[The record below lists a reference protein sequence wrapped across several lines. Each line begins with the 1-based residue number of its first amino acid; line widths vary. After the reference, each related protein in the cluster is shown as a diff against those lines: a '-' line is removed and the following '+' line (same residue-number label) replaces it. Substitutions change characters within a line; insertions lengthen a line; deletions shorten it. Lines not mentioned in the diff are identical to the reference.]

1 MMLAQN
7 SSNSGLIIYNEFET
21 FPNPLILGIDA
32 SYLLNNSCLPNNC
45 YEDSGCF
52 GFSIEPPFGF
62 SVPYIDPNRLFYP
75 YSQDFYSSENYFIS
89 GILPPPYYYDYRVGQ
104 PNYYL
109 GGIQNNG
116 TLEWYGDT
124 INRINELNYPG
135 MWEEPFWQA
144 RPVLPNSLIYN
155 YSKNSPYYQIIRTI
169 NPIILSYPNYHK
181 YINFY
186 VTPETGVGFSYPAGD
201 YPTGIP
207 WYDVDRYP
215 YTIHRTRIIINCLQG
230 KIKISDGNSDNQYSD
245 FSLIPILNNK
255 ETILLTNT
263 SRIALVSGYG
273 SEDNDKF
280 EIRDGNVL
288 SRKAIINFENKKIY
302 SIRVRASTPSAGR
315 LQSYL
320 DSTKYVEKIFP
331 IQFFDIIEPSGVV
344 LKINNIEVSGTAWT
358 RSVSYV
364 PTITIDN
371 NLPQNSIIGFLSNN
385 TSNYN
390 TNNLKYRIASWPVF
404 IYSPNEV
411 SEIGV
416 GTLLSS
422 ENDFKIIDNEL
433 QTNRIFLND
442 DRVGV
447 LPSSIFVANNYL
459 VMIEVSDKNFTNTIN
474 DYVSD
479 GRRYSIFNIQVRQNP
494 INEYF
499 SLSNDSIYEN
509 NSIGE
514 TIGIFTP
521 IDNSES
527 YTYELTNGEG
537 SQDNSFFCIGGSY
550 NNELKAN
557 YVFDYETR
565 RHYSIRIKR
574 TEKSNNISTERS
586 FFITIRN
593 RNDKNPD
600 IILLDNNFFSIP
612 ISETTIIGRFSI
624 NNFDKYDYYD
634 YYTYSLIP
642 YYDSNGNDISDNSY
656 FYITNENALCAGKLL
671 SKINPIFN
679 TKSNFFIN
687 VRAINKEGLYVDNYF
702 NLTASWILPDPSLK
716 DGEGPYDISL
726 ILNKDRYNNTILQT
740 EDSSYPLEYYEYP
753 VGMFVAKYVGDD
765 NLNTTYHYELQET
778 YDQGMFSY
786 PPMVL
791 GNFIGGSR
799 TPLRI
804 SSECSSGNSLV
815 HITGM
820 TVWNND
826 RMQVNLRGEIYGCD
840 YLKAGYNYAAY
851 DCDNDGKYN
860 FVPIKLVGQGVI
872 FQQVGFPPLTTTG
885 LYVVRTYNYP
895 NPQIIYLNSGY
906 DGGDLVMPWNQQNII
921 PTPACILNIRAT
933 GEPAVPGLPSPVA
946 RYSYLISYDQIK
958 QLICEKIPIN
968 GKAYGEFGDF
978 LSTHR
983 PNEYID
989 FTLSV
994 D

>member
-1 MMLAQN
+1 MLAQN
-7 SSNSGLIIYNEFET
+7 SSNSGLIIYNEGD
-21 FPNPLILGIDA
+21 L
-32 SYLLNNSCLPNNC
+32 YLLNNSCLPNNC

-52 GFSIEPPFGF
+52 GFNIKPF
-62 SVPYIDPNRLFYP
+62 IDSNRIFYP
-75 YSQDFYSSENYFIS
+75 YSQDFYSLENYFIS

-135 MWEEPFWQA
+135 MWEDPYWRT
-144 RPVLPNSLIYN
+144 RPVLSNSLIYN

-186 VTPETGVGFSYPAGD
+186 VTPETGVGFSYPSGD

-207 WYDVDRYP
+207 WYDVDAYP

-230 KIKISDGNSDNQYSD
+230 KIKISDGTSNNNYSD
-245 FSLIPILNNK
+245 PSLIPVINNN

-263 SRIALVSGYG
+263 SRMVLVSGYG

-280 EIRDGNVL
+280 EIIGPVTGGGNIL
-288 SRKAIINFENKKIY
+288 SRKANINFENKKIY
-302 SIRVRASTPSAGR
+302 SIRVRASTQSLFGSQ
-315 LQSYL
+315 LQSYI
-320 DSTKYVEKIFP
+320 DSTKYVEKIFS

-344 LKINNIEVSGTAWT
+344 LKVNNIEVSGTAWT
-358 RSVSYV
+358 HAVSYV

-390 TNNLKYRIASWPVF
+390 SSKMRYRIASWPVF
-404 IYSPNEV
+404 VNISG
-411 SEIGV
+411 IGNQ
-416 GTLLSS
+416 LLSS
-422 ENDFKIIDNEL
+422 ENYFKIIDNEL
-433 QTNRIFLND
+433 QTNRNFLND

-447 LPSSIFVANNYL
+447 LQPALFVPNNYL
-459 VMIEVSDKNFTNTIN
+459 VMIEVSDKNFTDTIN
-474 DYVSD
+474 DFVSD

-509 NSIGE
+509 NSIDE

-521 IDNSES
+521 IDTSES
-527 YTYELTNGEG
+527 FIYELTNGTG
-537 SQDNSFFCIGGSY
+537 SQDNSFFYVGGSY

-557 YVFDYETR
+557 YIFDYETKR
-565 RHYSIRIKR
+565 YYYIRIKR
-574 TEKSNNISTERS
+574 IEKSNNVSTERN
-586 FFITIRN
+586 FIITIRN
-593 RNDKNPD
+593 RNDKKPD
-600 IILLDNNFFSIP
+600 IILLDNNLFSIP

-656 FYITNENALCAGKLL
+656 FFITNENALCAGKLL

-687 VRAINKEGLYVDNYF
+687 VRATNKEGLYVDNYF
-702 NLTASWILPDPSLK
+702 NLTASWVLPDPSLK

-726 ILNKDRYNNTILQT
+726 ILYKDRYNNTILQT
-740 EDSSYPLEYYEYP
+740 EDSLSPYVYNESP
-753 VGMFVAKYVGDD
+753 VGMLVAKYVGDD

-778 YDQGMFSY
+778 HDHGMFGY

-791 GNFIGGSR
+791 GNFTGGSR
-799 TPLRI
+799 NTLLI

-840 YLKAGYNYAAY
+840 YLKAGYNYAPY

-860 FVPIKLVGQGVI
+860 FVPIKLVAQGVMSYG
-872 FQQVGFPPLTTTG
+872 VPWSTG
-885 LYVVRTYNYP
+885 SYVVRTYNYP
-895 NPQIIYLNSGY
+895 NPQIIYLNSGFY
-906 DGGDLVMPWNQQNII
+906 VGDLVIPWNNQNII

-933 GEPAVPGLPSPVA
+933 GLPGSVGLPLPVVH
-946 RYSYLISYDQIK
+946 YNYLISYDQIK

-968 GKAYGEFGDF
+968 GKAYNDFGEYFAP
-978 LSTHR
+978 HH